1 MRIEQAASTADRAR
15 IGAAASRARRAP
27 WTILLAALLGMA
39 SCASPPPPRTLV
51 LRVSNQLGRPV
62 AEIRSKSCEEG
73 EYAMEPLEDSR
84 LGPGDTKGFVLPPS
98 CVDLVAYDERGRI
111 VGEQRELRMLPGASW
126 VLRR

>member
-1 MRIEQAASTADRAR
+1 MAIELT
-15 IGAAASRARRAP
+15 ASRADRVRLATAARCARRARRP
-27 WTILLAALLGMA
+27 ILLALLLCVA

-62 AEIRSKSCEEG
+62 AEIRSKPCEAG

-98 CVDLVAYDERGRI
+98 CVDLVAYDERGRV
-111 VGEQRELRMLPGASW
+111 VGEQRELRMMPGASW